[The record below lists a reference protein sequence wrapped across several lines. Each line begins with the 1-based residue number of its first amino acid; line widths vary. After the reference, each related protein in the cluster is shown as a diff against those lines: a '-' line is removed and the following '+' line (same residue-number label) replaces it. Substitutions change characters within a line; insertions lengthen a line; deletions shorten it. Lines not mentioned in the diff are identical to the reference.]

1 MTTRPKQ
8 IKRTHLKHPGHKGRG
23 ASNDQ
28 VWSRRLWVSLIV
40 FVLLSIA
47 VTAFYARDQWFEGEE
62 DVFVDVAVRT
72 VAGDEQAIICKLSIL
87 IDPEQEQGIKS
98 RQKQLESIV
107 SAALAEI
114 YQGAQPPE
122 MSAVRQRLH
131 FAINQKMPRK
141 LQVRDV
147 LIQELLVGSG

>member
-8 IKRTHLKHPGHKGRG
+8 IKRTQLKHPGHHGG
-23 ASNDQ
+23 AANTDQ
-28 VWSRRLWVSLIV
+28 AWLRRLWGALLV

-47 VTAFYARDQWFEGEE
+47 VTAFYARDQWFEEEE
-62 DVFVDVAVRT
+62 DVFVDLAVTT
-72 VAGDEQAIICKLSIL
+72 VAGSDQAIICKLSIL
-87 IDPEQEQGIKS
+87 VDPEQEQGIKS
-98 RQKQLESIV
+98 RQKQLETIV
-107 SAALAEI
+107 SASLAEI
-114 YQGAQPPE
+114 YQGAQAPE
-122 MSAVRQRLH
+122 MSAVRQRLY